1 MPKAMN
7 CNGLLEQ
14 TQKHLPDLKETTEDN
29 TSVYFKELKSFHK
42 IKL

>member
-14 TQKHLPDLKETTEDN
+14 TQKPDLKETTENN
-29 TSVYFKELKSFHK
+29 TNVYFKEFKSFHK
-42 IKL
+42 IQL